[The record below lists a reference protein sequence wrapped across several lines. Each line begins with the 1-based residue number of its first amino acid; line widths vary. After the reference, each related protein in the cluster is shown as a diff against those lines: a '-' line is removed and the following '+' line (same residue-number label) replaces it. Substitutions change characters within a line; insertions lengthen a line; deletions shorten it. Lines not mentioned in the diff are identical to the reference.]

1 MPIRD
6 EVVEALSKKAAAIY
20 GRDAADFGPE
30 TRFLED
36 LGAKSVDM
44 VKFASLLEDIYEVE
58 VPFME
63 FVKYLTF
70 GDAGAYIAQMF
81 GE

>member
-6 EVVEALSKKAAAIY
+6 EVIEALSKKAADLF
-20 GRDAADFGPE
+20 GVDLTTLGPE

-44 VKFASLLEDIYEVE
+44 VKFSALLEDIYEVE
-58 VPFME
+58 VPYMD
-63 FVKYLTF
+63 FVKKLTF
-70 GDAGAYIAQMF
+70 GEAAAYIAAMF

>member
-1 MPIRD
+1 MSIRE
-6 EVVEALSKKAAAIY
+6 EVVEALSKKAAEL
-20 GRDAADFGPE
+20 FGLDPSALGKD
-30 TRFLED
+30 TRFHED

-44 VKFASLLEDIYEVE
+44 VKFSALLEDMYEVE

-63 FVKYLTF
+63 FIKKATF
-70 GDAGAYIAQMF
+70 GDAAAYIAEMF

>member
-1 MPIRD
+1 MSIRE
-6 EVVEALSKKAAAIY
+6 EVIEALCKKAAALF
-20 GRDAADFGPE
+20 GKDASQLGAD

-36 LGAKSVDM
+36 LDAKSVDM
-44 VKFASLLEDIYEVE
+44 VKFSALLEDIYEVE

-63 FVKYLTF
+63 FVKKLTF
-70 GDAGAYIAQMF
+70 GEAAAYIAEMF